1 MTVYVLNH
9 TRKWG
14 IRMAGHSKWNNIKNR
29 KGAQDAKRGKV
40 FQKLSRE
47 IYMAAKSGG
56 PDPSSN
62 PSLRLVLDKAR
73 TANMPNDNI
82 QRAIKKATSAGEGE
96 NYDEVVYEG
105 YGPAGVAI
113 LVHALT
119 DNRNRTSTNVR
130 VAFNKNGGSLG
141 ESGSVAYMFDR
152 KGYIV
157 IEREGLDVDEDTMTL
172 SVLEAGGDDIEVS
185 DEVFEIYTEPTEF
198 TAVRD
203 ALEKEYTLAQAEL
216 TMVPQTLVEL
226 SESDKEKLEK
236 IVDILEDDDDV
247 SEVFTSADM

>member
-1 MTVYVLNH
+1 
-9 TRKWG
+9 
-14 IRMAGHSKWNNIKNR
+14 MAGHSKWNNIKNR

-56 PDPSSN
+56 SDPTSN

-141 ESGSVAYMFDR
+141 ESGSVSYMFDR

-157 IEREGLDVDEDTMTL
+157 IEREGLDVDEDTMML

-185 DEVFEIYTEPTEF
+185 EEVFEIYTDPSAF

-203 ALEKEYTLAQAEL
+203 ELEKEYTLAQAEL
-216 TMVPQTLVEL
+216 TMVPQTLVTL